1 MSIAHVEPLLEEL
14 VRINSINPD
23 LVPGAPGELQ
33 ITRFIAQWLEQAGLE
48 VHFYEVVP
56 DRPNVVGILRG
67 TGGGKSLILNGH
79 IDTVG
84 VAGMTNPHQPHRR
97 EGRLYGRGAYDMKGG
112 VAACMVAI
120 AAAKQTPLR
129 GDLIFTAVMDE
140 EYAGLGTMAIAERY
154 RADAALIAEPTEQQL
169 VVAHKGFVWLDVET
183 QGVAA
188 HGSRPDLG
196 VDAITRM
203 GRFLVE
209 LERLS
214 DQLAQQTPHPL
225 LGHGSLHA
233 SLIQGGQELSSYPA
247 RCRLSVE
254 RRTLPGESLPVVEA
268 EFAALVA
275 RLSQADPTFQA
286 TIRPT
291 LARTPLETPLDS
303 PIVQAVQNAAAT
315 QLAHP
320 CPIAGVPYWTDA
332 ATLAAAGIPTVLFG
346 PTGTGAHAEE
356 EWVDLRTVRECAEI
370 YLAVAQTF
378 CR

>member
-1 MSIAHVEPLLEEL
+1 MPPEQTDSLLQEL
-14 VRINSINPD
+14 VSISSINPD
-23 LVPGAPGELQ
+23 LVPGAPGEME
-33 ITRFIAQWLEQAGLE
+33 IARFIARWLEQAGLE
-48 VHFYEVVP
+48 VHWDEVVP
-56 DRPNVVGILRG
+56 NRPNVVGILRG

-84 VAGMTNPHQPHRR
+84 VAGMTNPHQPYRQA
-97 EGRLYGRGAYDMKGG
+97 GRLYGRGAYDMKGG
-112 VAACMVAI
+112 VAACMVAL
-120 AAAKQTPLR
+120 AAAQQTPLR

-154 RADAALIAEPTEQQL
+154 RASAALIAEPTELQL
-169 VVAHKGFVWLDVET
+169 VVAHKGFVWVDVAT

-196 VDAITRM
+196 VDAISHM
-203 GRFLVE
+203 GRFLGE

-214 DQLAQQTPHPL
+214 NQLAGRTAHPL

-247 RCRLSVE
+247 HCRLSVE
-254 RRTLPGESLPVVEA
+254 RRTLPGETPESVRA
-268 EFAALVA
+268 ELDEIVA
-275 RLSQADPTFQA
+275 RLRQADPTFQA
-286 TIRPT
+286 TIQTT

-303 PIVQAVQNAAAT
+303 PIVQTVQNAAAT
-315 QLAHP
+315 RLAQP
-320 CPIAGVPYWTDA
+320 CPITGVPYWTDA

-346 PTGTGAHAEE
+346 PTGAGAHAEE
-356 EWVDLRTVRECAEI
+356 EWVDLESVGACAEI
-370 YLAVAQTF
+370 YLAVAQAF

>member
-214 DQLAQQTPHPL
+214 DQLAQQTAHPL

-254 RRTLPGESLPVVEA
+254 RRTLPGESLPAVEA

-346 PTGTGAHAEE
+346 PTGAGAHAEE

>member
-1 MSIAHVEPLLEEL
+1 MSIEQIEQLLQAL
-14 VRINSINPD
+14 VTINSINPS
-23 LVPGAPGELQ
+23 LVPGAPGELE
-33 ITRFIAQWLEQAGLE
+33 IARFIARWLEQAGLE
-48 VHFYEVVP
+48 VHWDEVTP
-56 DRPNVVGILRG
+56 QRPNVVGILRG

-84 VAGMTNPHQPHRR
+84 VAGMTNPHQPYSRK
-97 EGRLYGRGAYDMKGG
+97 GRMYGRGAYDMKGG

-140 EYAGLGTMAIAERY
+140 EYAGLGTMAIAQRY
-154 RADAALIAEPTEQQL
+154 HADAALIAEPTEQQL
-169 VVAHKGFVWLDVET
+169 VIAHKGFVWVDVET

-196 VDAITRM
+196 VDAITHM
-203 GRFLVE
+203 GRFLGE
-209 LERLS
+209 LEHLS
-214 DQLAQQTPHPL
+214 EQLAQRTTHLL

-254 RRTLPGESLPVVEA
+254 RRTLPGETPGSVLA
-268 EFAALVA
+268 ELDEIVA
-275 RLSQADPTFQA
+275 RLNQADPSFQA
-286 TIRPT
+286 TIHPT

-303 PIVQAVQNAAAT
+303 PIVQAVQNAAAIRLS
-315 QLAHP
+315 QP
-320 CPIAGVPYWTDA
+320 CPITGVPYWTDA

-346 PTGTGAHAEE
+346 PTGAGAHAEA
-356 EWVDLRTVRECAEI
+356 EWVDLTSVKACAEI
-370 YLAVAQTF
+370 YLATAQAF
-378 CR
+378 CQ